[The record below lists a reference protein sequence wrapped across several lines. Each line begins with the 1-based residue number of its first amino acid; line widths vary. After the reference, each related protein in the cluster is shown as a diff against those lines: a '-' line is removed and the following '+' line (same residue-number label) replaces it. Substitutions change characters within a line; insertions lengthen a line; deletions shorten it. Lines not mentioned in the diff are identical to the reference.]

1 MIEVKSYQDLT
12 VWPKSM
18 DAAVSIPANIVEGKG
33 RNHYGSVNMKT
44 PLIWNY
50 VCTWYFWEVA
60 HTSQNCSTLVYVPD
74 NIEL

>member
-50 VCTWYFWEVA
+50 VCT
-60 HTSQNCSTLVYVPD
+60 
-74 NIEL
+74 